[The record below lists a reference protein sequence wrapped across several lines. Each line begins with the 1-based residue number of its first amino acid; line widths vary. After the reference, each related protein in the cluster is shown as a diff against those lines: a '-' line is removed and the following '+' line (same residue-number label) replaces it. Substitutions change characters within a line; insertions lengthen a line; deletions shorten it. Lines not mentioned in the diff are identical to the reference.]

1 MCQTYRKLWNNRK
14 DFYVSTAKNKKMLTV
29 KKKKKR
35 TTMNPAIVFICPFVI
50 EHCSMPWYMVA
61 TSNES

>member
-29 KKKKKR
+29 KKKKKGQ
-35 TTMNPAIVFICPFVI
+35 P
-50 EHCSMPWYMVA
+50 
-61 TSNES
+61 